1 MITLDMLE
9 ESIRNGKIRLVTDPN
24 MERGTVCQI
33 GDFWFYFGGET
44 AEEMGPEE
52 YRQNV
57 PEEDIAREVF
67 DVLKCF
73 KQDGEMFQDEY
84 DYYEAYLREGVVQSS
99 ERKNTSLV

>member
-1 MITLDMLE
+1 MITLDMVE

-57 PEEDIAREVF
+57 PAVDIAREVF

-73 KQDGEMFQDEY
+73 QQDGGMFLDEY
-84 DYYEAYLREGVVQSS
+84 DYYEAYLREGAVQSS
-99 ERKNTSLV
+99 ECKVTSLV